1 VDGSLAVMS
10 TGAFIGTADEMT
22 RRRREFEKARGS
34 IQQVGTRSAH
44 LPIQSMDDREHCW
57 TRDEL
62 HRASNQILPEA
73 RDHGCA
79 YVAFENLTDI
89 RDRMAGA
96 KRLHA

>member
-1 VDGSLAVMS
+1 
-10 TGAFIGTADEMT
+10 
-22 RRRREFEKARGS
+22 
-34 IQQVGTRSAH
+34 
-44 LPIQSMDDREHCW
+44 MDDREHRW